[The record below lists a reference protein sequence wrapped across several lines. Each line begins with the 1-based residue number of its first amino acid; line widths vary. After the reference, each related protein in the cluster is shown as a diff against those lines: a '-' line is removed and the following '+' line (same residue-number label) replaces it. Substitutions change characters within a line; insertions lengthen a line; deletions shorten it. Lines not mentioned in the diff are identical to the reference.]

1 MEVTV
6 FFVGYGDME
15 GQLWANAQMLTDYTE
30 RDGGAGCQVGKIDI
44 DTDHNNALS
53 KRLVGEIQR
62 AKAPIKISI
71 TTGAKSKAGKVV
83 TVIKDYKLVE
93 DNKLSSSPVL
103 NKPADSR
110 SASI

>member
-6 FFVGYGDME
+6 FYVGYGDME
-15 GQLWANAQMLTDYTE
+15 GQLWANAQMLTDYSDKE
-30 RDGGAGCQVGKIDI
+30 GGAGCQVGKIDI
-44 DTDHNNALS
+44 DTDKNNALG

-62 AKAPIKISI
+62 ARAPIKIII

-93 DNKLSSSPVL
+93 DKLNSNPL
-103 NKPADSR
+103 NKPLGA
-110 SASI
+110 

>member
-6 FFVGYGDME
+6 FYVGYGDME
-15 GQLWANAQMLTDYTE
+15 GQLWANAQMLTDYSDKE
-30 RDGGAGCQVGKIDI
+30 GGAGCQVGKIDI
-44 DTDHNNALS
+44 DTDNNNALG
-53 KRLVGEIQR
+53 KRLVGELQR

-83 TVIKDYKLVE
+83 TVIKDYKLAE
-93 DNKLSSSPVL
+93 ENKVVSSPVAS
-103 NKPADSR
+103 KPADTR